1 VYPSSHSAL
10 LLIFLPSPVEP
21 DVLQQLFLSLE
32 ARVGAAPHG
41 RNIRARTSLQGSAS
55 APGELGQ
62 DEADAPPLPSMEQP
76 LTSLGSRL
84 SHRLQRRSVDQE
96 QVLQAADNSPVE
108 LQAGAAGLDTQAGA
122 LPLKETPK
130 KATRD

>member
-1 VYPSSHSAL
+1 MSFNNFSSPSK
-10 LLIFLPSPVEP
+10 
-21 DVLQQLFLSLE
+21 
-32 ARVGAAPHG
+32 RVGAAPRG
-41 RNIRARTSLQGSAS
+41 RNTRAHTSLQGSAS

-76 LTSLGSRL
+76 LDLTSLGSRL

-96 QVLQAADNSPVE
+96 QVLQAAHNSPVE
-108 LQAGAAGLDTQAGA
+108 LQAGAAGLDAQAGA